1 MAPQTVLPGRE
12 VGPVGTVR
20 TSGLALILALTGS
33 VALGSQ
39 AALADVSTTMTLPA
53 APAPA
58 ALMSQGVG
66 TAAQVVALPV
76 PTDGHDGLID
86 DGGNLVDTL
95 AVAGVGTYAVDV
107 SGVLTFQPA
116 VGYVGMHSVIYRAI
130 DSYGQTG
137 DGTYTPEVDVP
148 AAPVAATITS
158 TDMGT
163 TVQSASIA
171 VPAQGNAVL
180 LDTAGAATTS
190 TVVPGV
196 GAFRIDPTY
205 GDVGFAPVFGYQGT
219 TTIDYRVTDAYGQS
233 SDGAYT
239 ATVVPPHAPVALPAT
254 SRAAANVQQVV
265 RLSVPVG
272 TTLALLDPSGTA
284 TDHVYVAGQGN
295 YALDPAT
302 ASITFTPGQGF
313 YGTGSLTYQLTDAY
327 GQVSRNAYTPVV
339 LQVIVRTQQ
348 VQHPHVTK
356 HTTSVVPQRQP
367 ALTPAVL
374 LPPLVLTQLELPPIT
389 TLHVV
394 PAAHAKTATVPAKHR
409 TTQAKPLAA
418 TPPAAVAAA
427 PVAPA
432 AASGAPIAS
441 VVVQQLTAAATPDGV
456 TQNKGKMAGL
466 ALIVV
471 NAFVGLAALVL
482 NRRRR
487 NT

>member
-1 MAPQTVLPGRE
+1 M
-12 VGPVGTVR
+12 GTVR
-20 TSGLALILALTGS
+20 TSGAALILALSGS

-39 AALADVSTTMTLPA
+39 AALADVSSTVTLPA

-76 PTDGHDGLID
+76 PTEGHDGLVD
-86 DGGNLVDTL
+86 DSGTLVDSL
-95 AVAGVGTYAVDV
+95 SVAGVGSYAVDV

-116 VGYVGMHSVIYRAI
+116 VGYVGMHSVVYRAI

-148 AAPVAATITS
+148 AAPVATTVTS

-163 TVQSASIA
+163 AVQSASVV
-171 VPAQGNAVL
+171 VPVQGNVVL
-180 LDTAGAATTS
+180 LDTTGAATTS

-196 GAFRIDPTY
+196 GAFRIDPSS
-205 GDVGFAPVFGYQGT
+205 GAVGFGPVLGYQGT
-219 TTIDYRVTDAYGQS
+219 VTIGYRVTDAYGQS
-233 SDGAYT
+233 TDGAYT
-239 ATVVPPHAPVALPAT
+239 PTVVPPHAPVALPAA
-254 SRAAANVQQVV
+254 SRAAANLQQVV
-265 RLSVPVG
+265 RLSLPVG
-272 TTLALLDPSGTA
+272 TTLALLDPSGTPTA
-284 TDHVYVAGQGN
+284 HVYLAGQGN

-327 GQVSRNAYTPVV
+327 GQVSRSAYTPVV
-339 LQVIVRTQQ
+339 LRAVLSIQP
-348 VQHPHVTK
+348 VQHPRVTK

-374 LPPLVLTQLELPPIT
+374 LPPLVLTQIELPPIT

-394 PAAHAKTATVPAKHR
+394 PAAHVKAAAAPAQHR
-409 TTQAKPLAA
+409 VIKVKPLAVA
-418 TPPAAVAAA
+418 PASTAPAPAAPA
-427 PVAPA
+427 APA
-432 AASGAPIAS
+432 AASGAAVAS
-441 VVVQQLTAAATPDGV
+441 VVVQQLTAAATSNGI
-456 TQNKGKMAGL
+456 THNTGKLAGL

-471 NAFVGLAALVL
+471 NSFVGLAALVL